1 MLFEWEGDAVSQTR
15 TRHGAGASR
24 SRLSGGGGHEVLFSG
39 VMIMEC
45 DLRLHRYVLLLQGSD
60 RQATCPCDESG

>member
-1 MLFEWEGDAVSQTR
+1 MLFEWEGDAVSQTK

-24 SRLSGGGGHEVLFSG
+24 LRLSGGRHEVLFSG
-39 VMIMEC
+39 VMIMEY
-45 DLRLHRYVLLLQGSD
+45 DLQLHGDVLLLQEGD